1 MQPAPYKVESW
12 VTGSSLTL
20 VKNEDYWQK
29 EDLRVEC
36 QEQNVDKIEYYFVTE
51 SSQIAIGLETGIY
64 DVATSL
70 NYSNASRFME
80 GERVLRT
87 LM

>member
-1 MQPAPYKVESW
+1 M
-12 VTGSSLTL
+12 
-20 VKNEDYWQK
+20 
-29 EDLRVEC
+29 
-36 QEQNVDKIEYYFVTE
+36 VDKIEYYFVTE

-80 GERVLRT
+80 GGESART